1 MQTARIV
8 LTSTDYKKLT
18 DFCNN
23 LIDVAKKAGVKHSGI
38 IPLKTKKLVVPTRRG
53 ASGGGTET
61 YQKFQLRIHKRI
73 IDIKADDK
81 ILRKVIK
88 VDVPTDIQMGIE
100 LKE

>member
-1 MQTARIV
+1 MQTARIIV
-8 LTSTDYKKLT
+8 TSTDYKKL
-18 DFCNN
+18 DKFCKE
-23 LIDVAKKAGVKHSGI
+23 IVDVAKKTGVKHSGV

-53 ASGGGTET
+53 PSAGGTET

-81 ILRKVIK
+81 MLRRIMR
-88 VDVPTDIQMGIE
+88 VDIPSEVQMGIE

>member
-1 MQTARIV
+1 MQVARIIV
-8 LTSTDYKKLT
+8 TGTDYTKIT
-18 DFCNN
+18 AFCNSI
-23 LIDVAKKAGVKHSGI
+23 LDVANKAGVKHSGA

-53 ASGGGTET
+53 MSGGGTET

-81 ILRKVIK
+81 ILRRIIR

-100 LKE
+100 LKA

>member
-8 LTSTDYKKLT
+8 LTSTDYTKLT

-23 LIDVAKKAGVKHSGI
+23 LIDVAKRAGVKHSGI

-73 IDIKADDK
+73 IDVKADDK
-81 ILRKVIK
+81 ILRKVIR
-88 VDVPTDIQMGIE
+88 VEVPSDIQMGIE